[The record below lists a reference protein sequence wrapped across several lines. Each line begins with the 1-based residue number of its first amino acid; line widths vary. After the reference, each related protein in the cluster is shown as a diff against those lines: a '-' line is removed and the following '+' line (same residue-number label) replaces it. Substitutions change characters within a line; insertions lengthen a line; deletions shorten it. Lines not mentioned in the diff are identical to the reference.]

1 MFSCR
6 LCQED
11 FPSFK
16 ARYLL
21 HAQFG
26 SFPEAL
32 MNAFG
37 KCRSEQSSSESR
49 YDLVLSS
56 DSPSLDGSAQLS
68 LMMTNEVAIVTIL
81 SLPLTRAPVEQVH
94 EDYVGDFVTLLQD
107 LIVTLV
113 DVTDHSFMFSCC
125 LCQEDSRVSKRGMAF
140 KLNSSHFLKP

>member
-1 MFSCR
+1 MDHSFRFSCCV
-6 LCQED
+6 CQED

-16 ARYLL
+16 ARYGLQ
-21 HAQFG
+21 AQFG

-68 LMMTNEVAIVTIL
+68 MVATDEVAVVTIM

-94 EDYVGDFVTLLQD
+94 EDYLGDFVTLLQVMRD
-107 LIVTLV
+107 STVSSSFGSCGRGATASALYHMFINIVL
-113 DVTDHSFMFSCC
+113 F
-125 LCQEDSRVSKRGMAF
+125 G
-140 KLNSSHFLKP
+140 